1 MTYNRPSTKIVGA
14 PLMLASAIVILAI
27 AWGERGSPGAAV
39 GGPDFGL
46 IGPGNRICTRASF
59 ASDAVLVIY
68 FGFTTCWRACPTA
81 LNTIAQA
88 VDDLGPAG
96 ERIHPIFVSLDPQRE
111 DPETV
116 DLYLKGFGDRFTA
129 LRRSEDQVRAAAAEF
144 GVSIQSIRYSADP
157 ADYAM
162 VHSSPVV
169 VLIPGQRDP
178 VIVQPDSSSDEIRA
192 VLVGALDPGRQV
204 EYAVRGGVQNR
215 LCRCDVS
222 RSKAFSIP
230 TIYWRQQIICCPYPA
245 FVVP

>member
-1 MTYNRPSTKIVGA
+1 
-14 PLMLASAIVILAI
+14 MLARLPDSTEYNSA
-27 AWGERGSPGAAV
+27 
-39 GGPDFGL
+39 
-46 IGPGNRICTRASF
+46 
-59 ASDAVLVIY
+59 
-68 FGFTTCWRACPTA
+68 
-81 LNTIAQA
+81 A

-129 LRRSEDQVRAAAAEF
+129 LRGSEDQVRAAAAEF
-144 GVSIQSIRYSADP
+144 GVSIQRIRYSADP

-192 VLVGALDPGRQV
+192 VLVGALDPGRQL
-204 EYAVRGGVQNR
+204 EYAVRGR
-215 LCRCDVS
+215 PESSLPLR
-222 RSKAFSIP
+222 
-230 TIYWRQQIICCPYPA
+230 RQP
-245 FVVP
+245 